1 MEGNRQMNDILKKI
15 KYENIKIKF
24 IQIFLGISFLL
35 IWELLSRFNI
45 INSFI
50 FSSPTKVIMTIID
63 LYKNNNLFNN
73 IFVTIYELFISFSL
87 GSILGF
93 IIALIFYRIPII
105 KKIFD
110 PYLTLLNSLPKVAL
124 GPLLIIWIGA
134 NNKSIIVMSL
144 LINLIVS
151 IIGFYNGFINTDKYK
166 ENILKSFGATN
177 KQLLFNLVI
186 PSSLE
191 TIFSTLKLNISM
203 SLIGVIMGEFLSS
216 KAGIGYL
223 ILYGTQVF
231 NLNLVMAGILLL
243 LILSYILYL
252 IINYLEKKLLHTE

>member
-1 MEGNRQMNDILKKI
+1 MNEVLKKI
-15 KYENIKIKF
+15 KKEKRNIRITQITIGLSF
-24 IQIFLGISFLL
+24 II

-50 FSSPTKVIMTIID
+50 FSSPSKVLITIID

-73 IFVTIYELFISFSL
+73 IYVTLLELFVSFIL
-87 GSILGF
+87 GSIIGF
-93 IIALIFYRIPII
+93 IIALIFYRFNYI
-105 KKIFD
+105 KKVFD

-134 NNKSIIVMSL
+134 NNKSIIVMAL

-151 IIGFYNGFINTDKYK
+151 IVGFYNGFINTDEYK
-166 ENILKSFGATN
+166 LKLIKSFGAN
-177 KQLLFNLVI
+177 EKQIIINLVI
-186 PSSLE
+186 PE
-191 TIFSTLKLNISM
+191 CMENIFSTLKLNISM

-231 NLNLVMAGILLL
+231 NLNLVMAGVTIL
-243 LILSYILYL
+243 LILSYLLYL
-252 IINYLEKKLLHTE
+252 IINTLEKRALKHM

>member
-1 MEGNRQMNDILKKI
+1 MNEVLKKI
-15 KYENIKIKF
+15 KKEKRNIRITQIIIGLSF
-24 IQIFLGISFLL
+24 IIL
-35 IWELLSRFNI
+35 WELLSRFNI

-50 FSSPTKVIMTIID
+50 FSSPSKIFITLIE

-73 IFVTIYELFISFSL
+73 IYITLLELFVSFIL
-87 GSILGF
+87 GSIIGF
-93 IIALIFYRIPII
+93 IIALIFYRFNYI

-134 NNKSIIVMSL
+134 NNKSIIVMAL

-151 IIGFYNGFINTDKYK
+151 IVGFYNGFINTDEYK
-166 ENILKSFGATN
+166 LKLIKSFGAN
-177 KQLLFNLVI
+177 ERQIIFNLVI
-186 PSSLE
+186 PE
-191 TIFSTLKLNISM
+191 CMENIFSTLKLNISM

-216 KAGIGYL
+216 QAGIGYL

-231 NLNLVMAGILLL
+231 NLNLVMTGITLL
-243 LILSYILYL
+243 LILSYLLYL
-252 IINYLEKKLLHTE
+252 IINSLEKRALKHI

>member
-1 MEGNRQMNDILKKI
+1 MNDYIKSINKKNRIVKISQILI
-15 KYENIKIKF
+15 GVL
-24 IQIFLGISFLL
+24 FLI

-50 FSSPTKVIMTIID
+50 FSSPSKVLLTIID
-63 LYKNNNLFNN
+63 LYKSNNLFNN
-73 IFVTIYELFISFSL
+73 IFITLKEVFISFIL
-87 GSILGF
+87 GSVLGF
-93 IIALIFYRIPII
+93 IISLLFFRFNIL

-124 GPLLIIWIGA
+124 GPLLIIWLGA
-134 NNKSIIVMSL
+134 NNTSIIVMSL

-151 IIGFYNGFINTDKYK
+151 IIGFYNGFINTDQYK
-166 ENILKSFGATN
+166 IKLLKSFGSN
-177 KQLLFNLVI
+177 RLSIIFNLVI
-186 PSSLE
+186 PSSIDN
-191 TIFSTLKLNISM
+191 IFSTLKLNISM

-231 NLNLVMAGILLL
+231 NLNLVITGIFIL
-243 LILSYILYL
+243 LILSYLLYF
-252 IINYLEKKLLHTE
+252 IIDTIERKINK

>member
-1 MEGNRQMNDILKKI
+1 MNEVLKKI
-15 KYENIKIKF
+15 KQEKRIIRITQITIGLTF
-24 IQIFLGISFLL
+24 II

-50 FSSPTKVIMTIID
+50 FSSPSKVLITIID

-73 IFVTIYELFISFSL
+73 IYVTLLELFVSFIL
-87 GSILGF
+87 GSIIGF
-93 IIALIFYRIPII
+93 IIALIFYRFNYI

-134 NNKSIIVMSL
+134 NNKSIIVMAL

-151 IIGFYNGFINTDKYK
+151 IVGFYNGFINTDEYK
-166 ENILKSFGATN
+166 LKLIKSFGAN
-177 KQLLFNLVI
+177 EKQIIINLVI
-186 PSSLE
+186 PE
-191 TIFSTLKLNISM
+191 CIENIFSTLKLNISM

-231 NLNLVMAGILLL
+231 NLNLVMAGITLL
-243 LILSYILYL
+243 LILSYLLYL
-252 IINYLEKKLLHTE
+252 IINTLEKHSLKHM